1 MENFYDKK
9 GTLEFILG
17 KGFISL
23 YEAVNLKPGDIF
35 KIDNTAGFI
44 HTACF
49 NEETYFYGEILV
61 VDDFF
66 AFLVGDNE
74 NSRGLVPGSPGAVD
88 DVCEI
93 LPSRIV
99 LGRISVS
106 LDELRGITKGTFIGL
121 EKRYSLE
128 ENVELIVA
136 GEKIAEGVTVV
147 IDENFG
153 IKITRVY
160 SKPDINVPI
169 MSSGYKIDPDSSR
182 QKVKIYDYERP
193 DRFSLQEILNIENIH
208 QLFLE
213 NMKLAIP
220 EIKNYKTTSVDQMTI
235 VELLDS
241 IKSEDINYWIIE
253 TDPRP
258 ELNDK
263 YFRPLG
269 KKPGK
274 LVLFQEDTINPVAVD
289 KDFLNRLD
297 KYTEYIVKRQI
308 LIATTRKSPLRNIKT
323 IENVDELV
331 LAPLRN
337 GWKNITNIHLKCI
350 AIHNNPEKAKI
361 VPPND
366 MIITVEISDKNDPES
381 KLIIV
386 YPYITI
392 EPIIYMLKK

>member
-1 MENFYDKK
+1 MENFYHKK

-17 KGFISL
+17 RGFISL

-49 NEETYFYGEILV
+49 NDESFFYGEIWV

-66 AFLVGDNE
+66 GFRVAGNE
-74 NSRGLVPGSPGAVD
+74 VSRGPAAGSPGAVD
-88 DVCEI
+88 DVSEI

-99 LGRISVS
+99 LDKISVS
-106 LDELRGITKGTFIGL
+106 LDELRGITKGSFIGL
-121 EKRYSLE
+121 EKRYSMG

-136 GEKIAEGVTVV
+136 GEKIADGVTVV

-153 IKITRVY
+153 IKITKVCN
-160 SKPDINVPI
+160 KPEINVPI
-169 MSSGYKIDPDSSR
+169 RSSGYRIDPDSSR

-193 DRFSLQEILNIENIH
+193 DRFSLQEILNIKNIH

-213 NMKLAIP
+213 NLKLAIP
-220 EIKNYKTTSVDQMTI
+220 EIKNYKTTSVDQMTL
-235 VELLDS
+235 VELMDS
-241 IKSEDINYWIIE
+241 IKSQVNNYWIIE

-258 ELNDK
+258 DLNDK
-263 YFRPLG
+263 YF
-269 KKPGK
+269 KPFRTK
-274 LVLFQEDTINPVAVD
+274 PEKMVLFQEETINPAAED

-297 KYTEYIVKRQI
+297 KYTEYTVKRQI
-308 LIATTRKSPLRNIKT
+308 LIATTMESPLRNIKT
-323 IENVDELV
+323 MENVDELV
-331 LAPLRN
+331 LEPLRN
-337 GWKNITNIHLKCI
+337 GWKNLANIHLKCVDI
-350 AIHNNPEKAKI
+350 QNDPEKAKI
-361 VPPND
+361 VPDND
-366 MIITVEISDKNDPES
+366 MIITVEIFDKNDPGS

-392 EPIIYMLKK
+392 EPIIYLLKK